1 MTKLE
6 LLLKD
11 GKATKPYL
19 RGAFRVDNTARGGK
33 AGWRLSF
40 VQQRES
46 VAATPTQNS
55 LLRKSL
61 AINNWVT
68 HTAIIT
74 TTEKFLKET
83 FQEDW
88 TGENLFFV
96 SQNQNGTAVD
106 SNIEGD
112 YRVVDA
118 LITAD
123 ALFGMPEDSTT
134 ITVVESFTVNPYR
147 ATTMQAVT
155 NPQTDNPVM
164 VMAPDGK
171 ARPYYRHTEIRA
183 KAEVFGTEVQTIA
196 DYVKL
201 ATSGGEEKP
210 MILLPSLLGDLMS
223 KPGTIDTARH
233 LLENPYDI
241 IDLGYE
247 TPVTTPAEKVG
258 IGNLLNA

>member
-6 LLLKD
+6 VLLKD

-19 RGAFRVDNTARGGK
+19 RAAFRVDNTARGGK

-46 VAATPTQNS
+46 VSATPTQNT

-61 AINNWVT
+61 AINGWIT
-68 HTAIIT
+68 YTAIIT

-83 FQEDW
+83 FLEDW

-112 YRVVDA
+112 YRVVDS

-123 ALFGMPEDSTT
+123 ALFGIEEGGTT
-134 ITVVESFTVNPYR
+134 ICVVESFTVDPFR
-147 ATTMQAVT
+147 ATTMQPVS
-155 NPQTDNPVM
+155 NPQTGNPVL

-171 ARPYYRHTEIRA
+171 PRPYYRHTEIRS
-183 KAEVFGTEVQTIA
+183 KAELFGAEVQYIT
-196 DYVKL
+196 DYVRL

-210 MILLPSLLGDLMS
+210 HILLPSVIGNLMS
-223 KPGTIDTARH
+223 KPGTIDTAIH
-233 LLENPYDI
+233 LMKNPYDV
-241 IDLGYE
+241 IDLGYDV
-247 TPVTTPAEKVG
+247 PVTTAAEKVG

>member
-6 LLLKD
+6 VLLKD

-19 RGAFRVDNTARGGK
+19 RSVFRVDNTMRGGK

-61 AINNWVT
+61 AINGWIT
-68 HTAIIT
+68 YTAIIT

-106 SNIEGD
+106 SSIEGD
-112 YRVVDA
+112 YRIVDS
-118 LITAD
+118 LVTAD
-123 ALFGMPEDSTT
+123 ALFGLEEGATT
-134 ITVVESFTVNPYR
+134 ICVVESFTVNPYR
-147 ATTMQAVT
+147 ATTMQPVS
-155 NPQTDNPVM
+155 NPQTGNPVL

-183 KAEVFGTEVQTIA
+183 KAELFGAEVQTIA

-201 ATSGGEEKP
+201 ATSGEEKP
-210 MILLPSLLGDLMS
+210 HILLPSLLGDLMS
-223 KPGTIDTARH
+223 KPGTIDTAMH
-233 LLENPYDI
+233 LMNNPYDI
-241 IDLGYE
+241 VDLGYE
-247 TPVTTPAEKVG
+247 TPVTTAAEKVG